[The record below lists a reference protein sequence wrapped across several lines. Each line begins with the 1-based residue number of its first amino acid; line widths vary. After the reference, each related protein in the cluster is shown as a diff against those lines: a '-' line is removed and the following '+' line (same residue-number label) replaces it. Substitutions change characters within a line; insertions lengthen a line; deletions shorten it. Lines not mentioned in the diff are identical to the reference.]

1 MLLNYFEIPRNRL
14 QIKEHCMKSIEL
26 LRRKLRMIMGIDI
39 MTLLLF
45 VELQQKMSGTAHIK
59 TSRPTKTQVIKVIRP
74 LPLGENLVEDYCI
87 ICILHWIRSLATKMN
102 VQERNDPIW
111 TICFMFI
118 FILTLLQDESS
129 VNNWVSILIYDSIES
144 NWIVIFPFQLLFILS
159 MVSSNVIYF

>member
-102 VQERNDPIW
+102 VQERNEPI
-111 TICFMFI
+111 
-118 FILTLLQDESS
+118 
-129 VNNWVSILIYDSIES
+129 
-144 NWIVIFPFQLLFILS
+144 
-159 MVSSNVIYF
+159 